1 MFLIGEA
8 KGKVINGK
16 LELPKEY
23 HLKRKDLLGKWLG
36 NNKLYLSDSAHSLRF
51 VTGDISPAISVYV
64 DGEDRI
70 GLPTMYE
77 NSLVEIKGCVSTV
90 EVTFIK
96 KDL

>member
-1 MFLIGEA
+1 
-8 KGKVINGK
+8 
-16 LELPKEY
+16 
-23 HLKRKDLLGKWLG
+23 
-36 NNKLYLSDSAHSLRF
+36 